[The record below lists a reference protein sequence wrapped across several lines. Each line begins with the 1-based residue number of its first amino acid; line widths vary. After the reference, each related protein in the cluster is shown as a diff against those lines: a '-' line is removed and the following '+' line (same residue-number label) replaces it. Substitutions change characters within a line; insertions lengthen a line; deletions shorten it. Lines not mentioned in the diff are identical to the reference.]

1 MLVSSL
7 FPICFY
13 SVSSGFLCSY
23 VPLLMRLQCLSCKA
37 LRVHF
42 PCNVSAMF
50 VHYVSVRFPRS
61 LFIFLGARRN
71 PKSPIGGIRARSLPD
86 RFRFS
91 SGFLPENREHF
102 LKNLRRPKTQLFL
115 GVARH
120 SNEPHHLRCQ
130 EDRVSKSVRVACWFA
145 YRVT

>member
-13 SVSSGFLCSY
+13 SVSFGFLCSY

-61 LFIFLGARRN
+61 LFIFLGPAGT
-71 PKSPIGGIRARSLPD
+71 PKVPLEASGPVP
-86 RFRFS
+86 FRIA
-91 SGFLPENREHF
+91 SGFLPVSFRRIGNIFSKIYAARRR
-102 LKNLRRPKTQLFL
+102 NYSWGLRDTRMSPITCGAKSKTGL
-115 GVARH
+115 A
-120 SNEPHHLRCQ
+120 
-130 EDRVSKSVRVACWFA
+130 KA
-145 YRVT
+145 

>member
-13 SVSSGFLCSY
+13 SVSFGFLCSY

-61 LFIFLGARRN
+61 LFIFLGARRI
-71 PKSPIGGIRARSLPD
+71 PKSPLGDLRACSLPNP
-86 RFRFS
+86 FRFPSEESGTFSQKNYAARRHNS
-91 SGFLPENREHF
+91 SWGVRNIRMSPSPCEGPEPCLVAALPCGH
-102 LKNLRRPKTQLFL
+102 
-115 GVARH
+115 
-120 SNEPHHLRCQ
+120 RCSHAH
-130 EDRVSKSVRVACWFA
+130 VP
-145 YRVT
+145 